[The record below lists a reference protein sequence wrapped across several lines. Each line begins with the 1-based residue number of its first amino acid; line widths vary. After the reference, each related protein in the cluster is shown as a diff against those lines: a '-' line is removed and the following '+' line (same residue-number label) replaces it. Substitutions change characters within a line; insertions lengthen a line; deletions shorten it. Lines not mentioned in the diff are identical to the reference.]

1 MADLKSFDGNEIKS
15 LFERFAQR
23 VFEAA
28 YFILRDRTMAE
39 DVMQETFLTAM
50 TKLRNPQDP
59 LKIEAWLIRVAMNK
73 ARSELRR
80 RNKKIPLLF
89 PVVAN
94 LTEEDLITEEEKKYV
109 QVTVEALP
117 VKHQLVLFLMYYRN
131 MTTKQIAQALGL
143 PEGTVKSRLRR
154 AYKLMKP
161 WLE

>member
-15 LFERFAQR
+15 LFERFTQR

>member
-1 MADLKSFDGNEIKS
+1 MADLKPFDGNEIKS
-15 LFERFAQR
+15 LFERFARR

-28 YFILRDRTMAE
+28 YFVLQDRTMAE

-73 ARSELRR
+73 ARSELRKR
-80 RNKKIPLLF
+80 KKKIPLLF

-94 LTEEDLITEEEKKYV
+94 LTEEGFITKEEKKQV
-109 QVTVEALP
+109 QVAVEALP
-117 VKHQLVLFLMYYRN
+117 AKYQLVLYLMYHRN
-131 MTTKQIAQALGL
+131 MTTKQIAQALDL